1 MSIQQ
6 LKGTIMR
13 KTDSVKHALTN
24 ILQSELETLKVEI
37 EVSLKSSYI
46 SESLNQHRFLYLRCL
61 AHPTRLQLISIA
73 LKMYRRFLSTIKHKD
88 TAHLPLFGTKITIW
102 KGNVEVIKCIERFWN
117 GFYSPRLIFRGFVW
131 GLIGN
136 IRA

>member
-37 EVSLKSSYI
+37 EV
-46 SESLNQHRFLYLRCL
+46 N
-61 AHPTRLQLISIA
+61 
-73 LKMYRRFLSTIKHKD
+73 
-88 TAHLPLFGTKITIW
+88 
-102 KGNVEVIKCIERFWN
+102 
-117 GFYSPRLIFRGFVW
+117 
-131 GLIGN
+131 
-136 IRA
+136 